1 MVGIP
6 GKERKSNRAKN
17 INFGSESGLL
27 PRNLFCHV
35 RPFLT
40 PPFLSPRDGKDFAYF
55 FKQNL
60 FLLARLADT
69 AGNTWK

>member
-1 MVGIP
+1 M
-6 GKERKSNRAKN
+6 
-17 INFGSESGLL
+17 
-27 PRNLFCHV
+27 

-69 AGNTWK
+69 AGTNQYEMVDIQVSYLGEIFVNIKVSDEKLFHYRVI

>member
-1 MVGIP
+1 M
-6 GKERKSNRAKN
+6 
-17 INFGSESGLL
+17 
-27 PRNLFCHV
+27 

-69 AGNTWK
+69 AGTRYAESNLIKLSFFSKISRSHLILPIGSRDEQEMR